1 MAEPTSKNV
10 ATTTTPPTNT
20 PPATA
25 GETPATTQPAAT
37 GPRPPANDPDRELVT
52 RCQKKV
58 PGAFEELVRKYQDRV
73 FNLSFR
79 FLRERETAEEIAQD
93 VFVAVYKHIEGFKGD
108 SKFSTWLF
116 RVVANHCHNKSK
128 YLRRRKHKLQ
138 DSIDAPIEGED
149 GDMKRELPDDPDR
162 SPEELA
168 TRRGLNDM
176 IQAAISELD
185 EDHRVIV
192 LLRDVED
199 MSYEEIGEIL
209 GLPEGTVKSRLHR
222 ARNELRTKL
231 SKTPE

>member
-1 MAEPTSKNV
+1 MADPTIKAAPPPDAEAAAS
-10 ATTTTPPTNT
+10 TTPRATPTPAPASEPVRP
-20 PPATA
+20 PPAV
-25 GETPATTQPAAT
+25 
-37 GPRPPANDPDRELVT
+37 DPDRDLVS
-52 RCQKKV
+52 RCQKKQ
-58 PGAFEELVRKYQDRV
+58 PAAFEELVRRYQDRV
-73 FNLSFR
+73 YNLCFR
-79 FLRERETAEEIAQD
+79 FLREREVAEEIAQD

-138 DSIDAPIEGED
+138 DSIDAPMDGEEGELR
-149 GDMKRELPDDPDR
+149 RELPDDPDR

-168 TRRGLNDM
+168 GRRGLNEI

-222 ARNELRTKL
+222 ARNELRAKL